1 MKINSLV
8 YRIVVFL
15 VLSISAQEFIY
26 SQISPP
32 SLPPSIDSTSVTTNS
47 IAVVSDSIPDVL
59 LPYNFNN
66 SQTGNLSLNPP
77 KEEEVTFDPETQQY
91 IVREKIGNYYV
102 GEPIYMSY
110 KEYQEYRLK
119 KDMLA
124 HYKEKLKAVG
134 GRAAGSEA
142 AQKDLLPKYYV
153 KSKLFETIFG
163 GNEIE
168 VNVQGDVQ
176 IQLGVLSQTIE
187 NPQISERNRKSIT
200 FDFDQQISASINAK
214 VGKRLAVTANYDT
227 QSTFDFQNLIKLE
240 FNPDL
245 AFSEDDILQ
254 KIEVGNVSMPIK
266 NSLVTGAQSLFG
278 LKTELQFGKTSVT
291 TVFAEQK
298 SQTRTVAAEGG
309 ATINEF
315 ELRATDYDMDRH
327 FFLSQAFRNNYDNAL
342 VNYPLINSQINI
354 VKVEVWMTN
363 RQSSTEDFRNI
374 VAIADLAENDPT
386 NIAGT
391 NVIPSPGVNQDPSNG
406 SNDLAN
412 LLVLGDPV
420 REIAT
425 VSTRLMSYGITQ
437 GRDYSILENA
447 RKLRPEEF
455 SIQPQL
461 GYISLNRRLADSDVL
476 AVSYEYTI
484 SGSPE
489 VFKVG
494 ELTSDGVVAP
504 DNLVVKLL
512 RSEIINTTIP
522 LWDLMMKNIYSLG
535 AYQMSKEGFR
545 LELLYRDDATG
556 VPTNVIQNAKTAG
569 ISDRTLLNVFNIDKL
584 DQNEFSVPEGDGYFD
599 YIESLTVNS
608 SQGYIIFPSVE
619 PFGESLQ
626 SVFTDIDDA
635 IYIFDELYD
644 NTQSEAR
651 NNFQNKDK
659 YFIKGYYKSEQAGGI
674 PLGAFNVPQGS
685 VKVTTGGR
693 ELIEGVDFVVD
704 YQIGRVQIINP
715 SLQASNAPIE
725 VSVENNSV
733 FNLQSKRFVG
743 VDLEHKFSD
752 KFNAGATILNLRER
766 PLTQKTLF
774 NSEPINNTIFG
785 LRADYGTEVPKFTRW
800 VNKLPNMDTDVE
812 SNFSVRGDFAYL
824 LPGSPKRV
832 ELEGQ
837 ATSYLDDFEGAQIP
851 LELKRP
857 TQWYLSSVP
866 QGQTTISTNG
876 DLLTLDYGY
885 KRGKIAWYNVDQ
897 LFYGGSSLQP
907 SNINDVE
914 LSRSEVRRIGYDELF
929 PEQDLD
935 ITQSSVIRSLDL
947 AYYPSER
954 GSFNYDTNNVG
965 ADGKFTDP
973 EDRWAGITRPLTVTN
988 FEQANIEYIQFWMLD
1003 PYEHYSITEEEGLPV
1018 GTNPQDPSN
1027 QVGDLYFNLGNISE
1041 DVLKDG
1047 RKMYENG
1054 MPDDG
1059 SDTNTDT
1066 TIWGKIPKGQ
1076 SLLYTFDINDNSRI
1090 NQDIGLDGLNDVEET
1105 TFFGGTFGTDPS
1117 SDNYSYFRGGEL
1129 DAANASILN
1138 RYKNYNNTQGNS
1150 PTASLSPESYPT
1162 SSTTY
1167 PDVEDI
1173 NKDQTMNSVESYYQ
1187 YKVSLNASD
1196 LVVGQNNIVDQKI
1209 STVTLNDG
1217 SQQTS
1222 RWLQFR
1228 IPINT
1233 PDEVIN
1239 DMSGFNSIRFMRMF
1253 LTKFKMPVVLRFGE
1267 LDLVRG
1273 DWRRYVKVIDETNNP
1288 NPPDLTPSQL
1298 QDFQVGVVNIE
1309 ENESRSPIPY
1319 VIPPGIDREQLQGS
1333 TRIQFQNEQSL
1344 SMKVKSIPAG
1354 ETRAV
1359 YKNVS
1364 IDLRMYKHLKMFI
1377 HAEGLVSNVP
1387 LIDDEFQ
1394 GIIKLGSD
1402 LNDNYYQLE
1411 YPLKVTDF
1419 SSTSPEDIWKN
1430 NMDVVLKHLGKLK
1443 LLRFEEGIAPNIIY
1457 PAFGA
1462 VSPIE
1467 GLEGYQIR
1475 VKGNPSLSNVRV
1487 IMLGVKNNSDHRS
1500 SGEIWF
1506 NELRVSEFDNDGG
1519 WAAVVSADANFAD
1532 FADVSVTGRVETIGF
1547 GGIEQRVNE
1556 RSQDETKLYDVVT
1569 NINLGKVLPKNW
1581 GIQLPLNYSIS
1592 EEVRDP
1598 KYDPQFQDVLFDEAK
1613 DINPNSDKSRDYT
1626 KRKSI
1631 SLINVRKERSNTNPD
1646 KKQRF
1651 YDVENFSVSYAYN
1664 ETQHKNYNIK
1674 KYLDQNVRASANY
1687 NHSFKPL
1694 SIEPFKNWGFL
1705 TKNKYLKFIK
1715 DFNFNLLPSTIS
1727 VNSNIIRSY
1736 NEQNARSLVESL
1748 PELPTLKQRNFMF
1761 DWDYNIG
1768 YNLTKSLQF
1777 NFRALN
1783 SYVYDDFDR
1792 SEDIALFDNFF
1803 TLGRPQH
1810 YHQTLNGTYKIPID
1824 KLPFLNFIRADYAYT
1839 ADFDWQASSQ
1849 SYIEQVGNSIQNSNT
1864 HNVSV
1869 DLDFNRFYKNIGL
1882 TKLLSKKKKSTS
1894 NKNQSTTNVPKAKN
1908 KKEKNSF
1915 AKTALGILM
1924 SIKKARISYQDNN
1937 GIFLPG
1943 YVPKVGFLG
1952 RDNYSGGLAPS
1963 LGFVFGSQIDI
1974 QQTALENGWLISR
1987 NINDPGGADD
1997 EAYYNRTYA
2006 KTHFDKFN
2014 VAIDLRPIKG
2024 LDIEVSANKI
2034 YTKSI
2039 SQQLDVVNDLTLN
2052 ETRFQDNLTSEY
2064 GNFSMSFNMI
2074 KTAFGS
2080 DADATFQEFKAN
2092 RVEVSKRI
2100 AAQNGVDI
2108 TNTNPDGTVV
2118 GFGPNSQ
2125 QVMLPAFV
2133 AAYSG
2138 NSASSVNT
2146 NAFRDIPLPN
2156 WSMTYK
2162 GLMNNKWFKKTFQ
2175 SFTLSHGYRSS
2186 YSINNFSNN
2195 LLFSEST
2202 KFIDTDLSGNFYNE
2216 KLLSNVNVI
2225 EEFSPLMK
2233 IDLKMKNSLSLKA
2246 ELRKDRALNLNF
2258 NNNTLTE
2265 IRGKEYI
2272 VGVGYRIKDL
2282 KVRYKFDGKNQTIKG
2297 DLNLRADVKLRD
2309 DKTIIRDVDE
2319 DNDQVTGG
2327 QRLFSLTFKADYT
2340 LSRNLTASFYYDQNS
2355 SRYAVSTSFPR
2366 SSFSTGLMILYNL
2379 GN

>member
-1 MKINSLV
+1 MNINTLV
-8 YRIVVFL
+8 YRIVIFL
-15 VLSISAQEFIY
+15 VLSISTQEFVY
-26 SQISPP
+26 SQTPPALSTPLPSPINSP
-32 SLPPSIDSTSVTTNS
+32 SVTADPIV
-47 IAVVSDSIPDVL
+47 IASDSIPDVL

-77 KEEEVTFDPETQQY
+77 KVDEVTFDPDTQKY
-91 IVREKIGNYYV
+91 VIREKIGDYYV
-102 GEPIYMSY
+102 GEPVYMSY
-110 KEYQEYRLK
+110 QEYQEYRLK

-134 GRAAGSEA
+134 GRTAGSED

-153 KSKLFETIFG
+153 KSKLFESLFG

-168 VNVQGDVQ
+168 VNPQGDVQ

-187 NPQISERNRKSIT
+187 NPQISERNRQTTT

-214 VGKRLAVTANYDT
+214 VGTRLGVTANYDT
-227 QSTFDFQNLIKLE
+227 QSTFDFQNQIKLE
-240 FNPDL
+240 YTPT
-245 AFSEDDILQ
+245 EDDILQ

-278 LKTELQFGKTSVT
+278 VKTELQFGKTSVT
-291 TVFAEQK
+291 AVFAEQK

-342 VNYPLINSQINI
+342 ANYPLINSQINI
-354 VKVEVWMTN
+354 VKVEVWITN

-374 VAIADLAENDPT
+374 VAIADLAENNPT

-391 NVIPSPGVNQDPSNG
+391 NVNPSPGVNQDPSNG

-494 ELTSDGVVAP
+494 ELTTDGVVAP

-512 RSEIINTTIP
+512 RSEIINTGIP

-556 VPTNVIQNAKTAG
+556 VPTNVIQNAQTAG

-599 YIESLTVNS
+599 YIENLTVNS
-608 SQGYIIFPSVE
+608 NQGYIIFPSVE
-619 PFGESLQ
+619 PFGENLQ
-626 SVFTDIDDA
+626 SVFTDTGDA
-635 IYIFDELYD
+635 IYIFDELYN
-644 NTQSEAR
+644 NTQSESR

-674 PLGAFNVPQGS
+674 PLGAFNIPQGS
-685 VKVTTGGR
+685 VRVTTGGR

-733 FNLQSKRFVG
+733 FNLQSKRFFG

-785 LRADYGTEVPKFTRW
+785 LRADYGTEVPEFTRW

-851 LELKRP
+851 LELKTPR
-857 TQWYLSSVP
+857 QWYLSSTP
-866 QGQTTISTNG
+866 HTIYDSN
-876 DLLTLDYGY
+876 LPPSLDYGK
-885 KRGKIAWYNVDQ
+885 KRGKLAWYIVDQ

-914 LSRSEVRRIGYDELF
+914 LSRQETRRIRFDELF

-954 GSFNYDTNNVG
+954 GSYNNESNF
-965 ADGKFTDP
+965 ADNP
-973 EDRWAGITRPLTVTN
+973 EENWAGITRPLTVTN

-1003 PYEHYSITEEEGLPV
+1003 PYEHYSITQQEGLPAGV
-1018 GTNPQDPSN
+1018 NPQDPSN
-1027 QVGDLYFNLGNISE
+1027 QVGDLFFNLGNISE

-1054 MPDDG
+1054 LPKDG
-1059 SDTNTDT
+1059 SITNTDE

-1076 SLLYTFDINDNSRI
+1076 SLLYTFDIDDSSRL
-1090 NQDIGLDGLNDVEET
+1090 NQDIGLDGLNDEEE
-1105 TFFGGTFGTDPS
+1105 GKDPFYTAFS
-1117 SDNYSYFRGGEL
+1117 SELDPAADNYRYFRGSEY
-1129 DAANASILN
+1129 DAADASILT
-1138 RYKNYNNTQGNS
+1138 RYKAYNNTQGNS

-1173 NKDQTMNSVESYYQ
+1173 NKDQTMNTVESYYQ
-1187 YKVSLNASD
+1187 YKVSLNAND
-1196 LVVGQNNIVDQKI
+1196 LVVGQNHIVDQKI
-1209 STVTLNDG
+1209 STVTLSDG
-1217 SQQTS
+1217 SQQNS

-1239 DMSGFNSIRFMRMF
+1239 EMSGFNSIRFMRMF
-1253 LTKFKMPVVLRFGE
+1253 MTKFKMPVVLRFGE
-1267 LDLVRG
+1267 LELVRG
-1273 DWRRYVKVIDETNNP
+1273 DWRRYVKVIDEANNP
-1288 NPPDLTPSQL
+1288 NPPDLTTGQL

-1319 VIPPGIDREQLQGS
+1319 VLPPGIARERLQGS
-1333 TRIQFQNEQSL
+1333 TRVQFQNEQSL
-1344 SMKVKSIPAG
+1344 SMKVRSLLAG

-1387 LIDDEFQ
+1387 LLDNDFQ

-1402 LNDNYYQLE
+1402 LDDNYYQLE
-1411 YPLKVTDF
+1411 YPLKVTEF
-1419 SSTSPEDIWKN
+1419 SSTSPEDVWKN
-1430 NMDVVLKHLGKLK
+1430 NMDVVLKHLGELK

-1457 PAFGA
+1457 PAYGA

-1487 IMLGVKNNSDHRS
+1487 IMLGVKNNSDARS
-1500 SGEIWF
+1500 SGEVWF

-1569 NINLGKVLPKNW
+1569 NINMGKVLPENW

-1613 DINPNSDKSRDYT
+1613 DINPNSDQSRDYT

-1631 SLINVRKERSNTNPD
+1631 SLINVRKERSNVNPD
-1646 KKQRF
+1646 RKERF
-1651 YDVENFSVSYAYN
+1651 YDIENLSVSYAYN
-1664 ETQHKNYNIK
+1664 ETQHKDYNIK
-1674 KYLDQNVRASANY
+1674 KYLDQHVRASANY

-1694 SIEPFKNWGFL
+1694 NIEPFKNWGFL

-1736 NEQNARSLVESL
+1736 NEQNSRSLVESL
-1748 PELPTLKQRNFMF
+1748 PDLPTLKQRNFMF
-1761 DWDYNIG
+1761 DWDYNVG

-1792 SEDIALFDNFF
+1792 SDDITLYDNFF

-1864 HNVSV
+1864 HNLSV

-1894 NKNQSTTNVPKAKN
+1894 SRIQSTANASKIKN
-1908 KKEKNSF
+1908 KKGGNSF

-1924 SIKKARISYQDNN
+1924 SVKKARISYQDNN

-1943 YVPKVGFLG
+1943 YVPEVGFLG
-1952 RDNYSGGLAPS
+1952 RNNYSGGLAPT
-1963 LGFVFGSQIDI
+1963 LGFVFGSQIEI
-1974 QQTALENGWLISR
+1974 QQRALENGWLISR

-1997 EAYYNRTYA
+1997 DPYYSRTYA
-2006 KTHFDKFN
+2006 RTHFDKFN
-2014 VAIDLRPIKG
+2014 AAIDLSPIKG
-2024 LDIEVSANKI
+2024 LDIEVNANKI

-2052 ETRFQDNLTSEY
+2052 ETRFQDNLISEY

-2080 DADATFQEFKAN
+2080 DADATFQEFKDN
-2092 RVEVSKRI
+2092 RAEISIRI
-2100 AAQNGVDI
+2100 AEQNGVDI

-2118 GFGPNSQ
+2118 GYGPNSQ

-2146 NAFRDIPLPN
+2146 NAFRDVPLPN

-2162 GLMNNKWFKKTFQ
+2162 GLMNSKWFKKTFQ

-2195 LLFSEST
+2195 LLYSEST

-2233 IDLKMKNSLSLKA
+2233 VDLKMKNSLSLKA
-2246 ELRKDRALNLNF
+2246 EFRKDRALNLNF

-2265 IRGKEYI
+2265 ISGKEYI

-2282 KVRYKFDGKNQTIKG
+2282 KMRYKFDGKNQTIKG

-2309 DKTIIRDVDE
+2309 DETIIRDVDE

-2327 QRLFSLTFKADYT
+2327 QRLFSLTFKADYA
-2340 LSRNLTASFYYDQNS
+2340 LSSNLTASFYYDQNS